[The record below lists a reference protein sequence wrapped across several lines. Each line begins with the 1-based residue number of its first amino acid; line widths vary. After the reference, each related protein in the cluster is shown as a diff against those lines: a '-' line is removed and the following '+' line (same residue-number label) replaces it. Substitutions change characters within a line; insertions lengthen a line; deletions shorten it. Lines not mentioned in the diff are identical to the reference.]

1 MALHGVTS
9 RRACDGPLDYR
20 RDIAVS
26 GAGVRTVIA
35 LLLVALFVLAL
46 TAPAQ
51 ATTRVVHW
59 MPFTD
64 NGSLRPDLI
73 ATPKFGGDC
82 WTGSFVLHLGYRCAA
97 GHFLYDP
104 CFSDPTRDDAVVCVG
119 DPFTRHVL
127 RLRVSGNMD
136 NADSA
141 RPGAVWAVR
150 LESGH
155 RCTFLAGGA
164 SGADSAGRRLNFFC
178 RGSSAVLWGNPIR
191 RGPTW
196 HIRMT
201 RSPEGGPERL
211 VAIRT
216 AYIGQS

>member
-1 MALHGVTS
+1 
-9 RRACDGPLDYR
+9 
-20 RDIAVS
+20 
-26 GAGVRTVIA
+26 
-35 LLLVALFVLAL
+35 
-46 TAPAQ
+46 
-51 ATTRVVHW
+51 

-119 DPFTRHVL
+119 VPFTRHVL

-141 RPGAVWAVR
+141 CRARCGRAPGVGTSLHVPCR
-150 LESGH
+150 
-155 RCTFLAGGA
+155 RRV
-164 SGADSAGRRLNFFC
+164 GRRFGWSAPQLFC